1 MAQSEKRKES
11 GGGRKEGKRDNVKCH
26 SAALTVELR
35 PDFLKK
41 KNVVGK
47 LPSHKGRA
55 VNKKMKKKER
65 VSDLDKVKMRL
76 LVIFELEDYQ
86 VREISFTLDRVANE

>member
-1 MAQSEKRKES
+1 MAQIEKRM
-11 GGGRKEGKRDNVKCH
+11 RRRAWDNVRCH
-26 SAALTVELR
+26 SFLLTVELR

-65 VSDLDKVKMRL
+65 VSDLGKVKMRL
-76 LVIFELEDYQ
+76 LAIFELEA
-86 VREISFTLDRVANE
+86 REISFTLDRLANE